1 MYNVKISILIVLLVG
16 LFSCRDNGVVQT
28 LPEIIN
34 NDVVNS
40 VGEFDFLPS
49 NTTGAVYRKR
59 TYTLSYSE
67 EHEQAEWIAYILK
80 ASDIKEVDFKRPYFE
95 IDNNILTGAAHW
107 KNYKKSGYNKG
118 HLCPAGDRR
127 SNFKDY
133 EETFLTSNITPQKYD
148 FNAGIWNRL
157 EQKVRY
163 WVKKQES
170 IYVVTGGVLTDDLET
185 IGFENVAVPKY
196 FYKVLLS
203 KDHKKMIG
211 FLLPHQDSKKPLY
224 SFIKPVDEIEK
235 MTGVDFFPSLEDD
248 LESKLES
255 DTNYDN
261 WDF

>member
-1 MYNVKISILIVLLVG
+1 MHNVKISILIILLVG

-40 VGEFDFLPS
+40 VGKFDFLPS

-163 WVKKQES
+163 WAKKQDS

>member
-1 MYNVKISILIVLLVG
+1 M
-16 LFSCRDNGVVQT
+16 
-28 LPEIIN
+28 
-34 NDVVNS
+34 
-40 VGEFDFLPS
+40 
-49 NTTGAVYRKR
+49 
-59 TYTLSYSE
+59 
-67 EHEQAEWIAYILK
+67 
-80 ASDIKEVDFKRPYFE
+80 
-95 IDNNILTGAAHW
+95 
-107 KNYKKSGYNKG
+107 
-118 HLCPAGDRR
+118 CPAGDRR

-163 WVKKQES
+163 WAKKQES

>member
-1 MYNVKISILIVLLVG
+1 MYNVKISILIILLVG

-40 VGEFDFLPS
+40 VGKFDFLPS

-163 WVKKQES
+163 WAKKQES

-235 MTGVDFFPSLEDD
+235 MTGVDFFPSLDDD
-248 LESKLES
+248 LENKLES

>member
-1 MYNVKISILIVLLVG
+1 MQNVKILILIPFLVS
-16 LFSCRDNGVVQT
+16 LFSCRDNVVMET
-28 LPEIIN
+28 LPEMIN
-34 NDVVNS
+34 NDMVNP
-40 VGEFDFLPS
+40 VGKFDFLPS
-49 NTTGAVYRKR
+49 NTTGAIYRKR

-67 EHEQAEWIAYILK
+67 EHEQAEWVAYILK

-95 IDNNILTGAAHW
+95 IDKDILTGAAHW

-127 SNFKDY
+127 SNFKSY
-133 EETFLTSNITPQKYD
+133 KETFLTSNSTPQKYD

-163 WVKKQES
+163 WAKKQDS

-211 FLLPHQDSKKPLY
+211 FLLPHEDSKKPLY

-235 MTGVDFFPSLEDD
+235 MTGIDFYPFLDDD